1 MEKKRGRGA
10 GSVLST
16 IVKYFFILCCV
27 FIAFFLSPAIKV
39 VHFIVA
45 TDFRG
50 TTQIPV
56 SLIGMSSDKDL
67 PALRC
72 ESISIFKMLC
82 IVWLIKFH
90 QFDRARQDA
99 VRVKAWMEGGE
110 ERRQL
115 QATIPGKRTTLLWR
129 PGHLMNFYS
138 SIICKW
144 WKQENKY
151 CYLGQ
156 WPQPQPQ
163 QGRHTHALTNTWKA
177 LFGHRIWATCR
188 SQGEQDAARGSYA
201 DIYISKQLLLSCG
214 SSSSQHT
221 SAGQASSLLGILGI
235 VRPAWTTNKPATAAT
250 TMAKRILSSNCP
262 EDSLPKKKW
271 KKRRRC

>member
-50 TTQIPV
+50 TTQNPV
-56 SLIGMSSDKDL
+56 SLIGMRSDKDL

-138 SIICKW
+138 SIICK
-144 WKQENKY
+144 
-151 CYLGQ
+151 
-156 WPQPQPQ
+156 
-163 QGRHTHALTNTWKA
+163 
-177 LFGHRIWATCR
+177 
-188 SQGEQDAARGSYA
+188 
-201 DIYISKQLLLSCG
+201 
-214 SSSSQHT
+214 
-221 SAGQASSLLGILGI
+221 
-235 VRPAWTTNKPATAAT
+235 
-250 TMAKRILSSNCP
+250 
-262 EDSLPKKKW
+262 
-271 KKRRRC
+271 